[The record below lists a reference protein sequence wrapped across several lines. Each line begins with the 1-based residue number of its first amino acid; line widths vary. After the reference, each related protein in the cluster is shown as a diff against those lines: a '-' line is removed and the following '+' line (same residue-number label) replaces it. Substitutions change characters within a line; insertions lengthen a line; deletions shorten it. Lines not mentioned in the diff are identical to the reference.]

1 MDMMIN
7 YENTELTCLI
17 VKVKMNYM
25 LFGIETFT
33 NNDMKKKPYLQN
45 VYISFNV
52 NNLLIHSVKLSYS
65 TFYTPILR
73 CCNAMYFD

>member
-33 NNDMKKKPYLQN
+33 NNDMKKTLFTKR
-45 VYISFNV
+45 IH
-52 NNLLIHSVKLSYS
+52 LIQRK
-65 TFYTPILR
+65 
-73 CCNAMYFD
+73 